1 MAYYVTKVSVSHTD
15 PNSGKVKKVTEQ
27 YLVDAVS
34 VTDAE
39 VIITKEMQKEMQGLD
54 FEVKSVTAS
63 KILDVLSS

>member
-1 MAYYVTKVSVSHTD
+1 MAYYVTKVSVNHTD
-15 PNSGKVKKVTEQ
+15 PNSGKVKKMTEQ

-39 VIITKEMQKEMQGLD
+39 VIITKEMKGLN

-63 KILDVLSS
+63 KILDVLSA

>member
-1 MAYYVTKVSVSHTD
+1 MYYVTKVSVSHTD

-39 VIITKEMQKEMQGLD
+39 VIITKALQGED

-63 KILDVLSS
+63 KIISVLSA

>member
-1 MAYYVTKVSVSHTD
+1 MYYVTKVSVHHAD
-15 PNSGKVKKVTEQ
+15 PNSGKVKKMTEQ

-39 VIITKEMQKEMQGLD
+39 VIITKELKSQSLD

-63 KILDVLSS
+63 KILDVLSA

>member
-39 VIITKEMQKEMQGLD
+39 VIITKALQGED

-63 KILDVLSS
+63 KIISVLSA

>member
-1 MAYYVTKVSVSHTD
+1 MAYYVTKVSVHHTD

-27 YLVDAVS
+27 YLVDALS

-39 VIITKEMQKEMQGLD
+39 AIVNTEFDNQNMD

-63 KILDVLSS
+63 RIISVLSA

>member
-1 MAYYVTKVSVSHTD
+1 MAYYVTKVSVHHTD
-15 PNSGKVKKVTEQ
+15 PNSGKVKKITEQ

-39 VIITKEMQKEMQGLD
+39 VIITKELSSQSLT

-63 KILDVLSS
+63 KILDVLSA

>member
-27 YLVDAVS
+27 YLVDALS

-39 VIITKEMQKEMQGLD
+39 AIVNAEFDNQNMD

-63 KILDVLSS
+63 KILDVLSA

>member
-1 MAYYVTKVSVSHTD
+1 MYYVTKVQVHHED
-15 PNSGKVKKVTEQ
+15 PNTGRVKKITEQ

-39 VIITKEMQKEMQGLD
+39 VIITKALSSQSLD

-63 KILDVLSS
+63 KILDVLSA

>member
-1 MAYYVTKVSVSHTD
+1 MYYVAKVQVEHED
-15 PNSGKVKKVTEQ
+15 PNTGKIKKLTEQ

-39 VIITKEMQKEMQGLD
+39 VIITKELSSQSLD

-63 KILDVLSS
+63 KIVSVLSA